1 MVRVSTTTPEWQTA
15 EPSDTQPVASPLE
28 FPEEWTLSTSWE
40 RAQIEADQGGPI
52 TDAERVVWLSEGDPH
67 RVVFVLDGATLRA
80 RCSCDGWHY
89 RDWCAHVASC
99 WWRWCTG
106 AIAVTHEQTGRE
118 YCTPPKWLRFYDDRP
133 GRDQLDGLTA
143 AELDAYLTC
152 ELAHVG
158 VREYARKTGRA
169 PGTVGNLL
177 ARAREKAHTPT
188 PHAGGGEA

>member
-1 MVRVSTTTPEWQTA
+1 M
-15 EPSDTQPVASPLE
+15 
-28 FPEEWTLSTSWE
+28 TSWE

-67 RVVFVLDGATLRA
+67 RVVFVLNGATLRA

-89 RDWCAHVASC
+89 RDWC
-99 WWRWCTG
+99 
-106 AIAVTHEQTGRE
+106 
-118 YCTPPKWLRFYDDRP
+118 
-133 GRDQLDGLTA
+133 
-143 AELDAYLTC
+143 
-152 ELAHVG
+152 AHVG

-177 ARAREKAHTPT
+177 ARAREKARPPT